1 MTWPRVPRRNGE
13 GVLCTVKPHTA
24 PRTTKVK
31 IILECTRG
39 LPGRHLHIF
48 CILISGHRG
57 RGRGLCRSGRWK
69 WSGSEFDSVRNPYD
83 NFMTASLGFFSIWV

>member
-1 MTWPRVPRRNGE
+1 MAKGSPMQE

-48 CILISGHRG
+48 CILISGRRG
-57 RGRGLCRSGRWK
+57 RGDVAACAVQDTGNDRVLSSILQTKFAIKSG
-69 WSGSEFDSVRNPYD
+69 FD
-83 NFMTASLGFFSIWV
+83 F